1 MFTVRR
7 RQGEHFFVNTQ
18 IAALVLELGP
28 RRAMLGVYLANG
40 AEPDNGPVALAT
52 AIQPF
57 GRKHGFF
64 LYPTG
69 GPCTFVMTCEKG
81 KPIRLN
87 HADVLEVLEISKS
100 EVQLGVGGPVPQSK
114 SQLTYIGY
122 STIPGLTGTLTDAC
136 PRNATEYCRPPT
148 IQYHIER
155 TIDCNIVRR
164 GRH

>member
-18 IAALVLELGP
+18 IAALVLGLGP

-40 AEPDNGPVALAT
+40 AESDNGPVALAT

-69 GPCTFVMTCEKG
+69 GP
-81 KPIRLN
+81 
-87 HADVLEVLEISKS
+87 
-100 EVQLGVGGPVPQSK
+100 
-114 SQLTYIGY
+114 
-122 STIPGLTGTLTDAC
+122 
-136 PRNATEYCRPPT
+136 
-148 IQYHIER
+148 
-155 TIDCNIVRR
+155 
-164 GRH
+164 